1 MEKYLAALAL
11 VEDPLGRSAENKMRL
26 GVISGVES
34 STGTVRISFGDL
46 SISSYGLDRVM
57 VLKDRNVLYEQLLTA
72 AGEIDI
78 ETFKVLLRV
87 NMLQDRGSSTAILEA
102 MQLLMK
108 SPEAMRFALSSLSD
122 QLGLSSVR
130 STLERGKR

>member
-78 ETFKVLLRV
+78 EIFKVLLRV

>member
-11 VEDPLGRSAENKMRL
+11 VEDPLGRSAENKIRL
-26 GVISGVES
+26 GVISGIES

-108 SPEAMRFALSSLSD
+108 SPEAMRFALSSLSG
-122 QLGLSSVR
+122 QLGLSSGR